1 MASCSQIS
9 KEFIICHWMTKIAW
23 IMQFEKNCL
32 KADDDTYVVVEN
44 LRHMLEPYDSAKPY
58 WFGCKYSPYVQSGY
72 MSGGA
77 GYVLSKEALKR
88 FVEIGISEDTGN

>member
-1 MASCSQIS
+1 
-9 KEFIICHWMTKIAW
+9 MTKVAW
-23 IMQFEKNCL
+23 IMQFEKKNCL